1 MITHPLTPEQLRA
14 ATSNSRLCYVKA
26 GPGSGKTYLATE
38 AYGYLRYERYR
49 SDPRG
54 VVGVTFARS
63 ARAELESRIRV
74 RWGNRSV
81 AWPNAVC
88 TFDELHRRLLRYLVH
103 HGLLAWP
110 SGVFPQKI
118 DDTWHDHPGA
128 TGSPGKKTRY
138 RIGLDP
144 EGKVEV
150 FATRSERRAPKPCF
164 VDPAAL
170 RAAVRAGYSTHAEVR
185 NVLLAALDGDTYP
198 ALDGAVS
205 RCLAGSYCHLIV
217 DESFDMD
224 VLDALVVQRAID
236 AGVTVTLVGDPWQSL
251 YEFRGASPQRV
262 EDLLA
267 QYKFTRIDM
276 PGSHRYKSAEM
287 QTLARA
293 LFDEKPFRV
302 RAASTGDE
310 FDVVLAHDWTTL
322 WDEDRIDVLPVGR
335 PSRLDGSHLANCF
348 VVLLNE
354 VVRENFDREASG
366 VGEARRKL
374 GVESS
379 EGRLDDVLEALREP
393 SVPISEV
400 WAALQAEFSR
410 QGEIWKAQGALARK
424 YMERLRY
431 LACQPEAPGLGLT
444 IHQAKGLEWD
454 RVLLLNGELTTSPA
468 YVNRLN
474 RQHESHRS
482 VYVGVTRARYAVRVL
497 TVTANRYAP
506 SKPEQ
511 IERARNRIRLP

>member
-1 MITHPLTPEQLRA
+1 MIRHPLTSEQLRA
-14 ATSNSRLCYVKA
+14 ATSNSPLCYVKA

-38 AYGYLRYERYR
+38 AFGYLRYGRYR
-49 SDPRG
+49 GDSRG

-63 ARAELESRIRV
+63 ARAELEHRIRV
-74 RWGNRSV
+74 RWGDRSV
-81 AWPNAVC
+81 TWPNAVC

-103 HGLLAWP
+103 HGFLAWP
-110 SGVFPQKI
+110 SGAFPERI
-118 DDTWHDHPGA
+118 DDTWHDYPGA

-138 RIGLDP
+138 RLGLSP
-144 EGKVEV
+144 EGALDVLP
-150 FATRSERRAPKPCF
+150 AQIERQAPKPCF
-164 VDPAAL
+164 VKPEAL
-170 RAAVRAGYSTHAEVR
+170 RAAVRAGFSTHAEVR
-185 NVLLAALDGDTYP
+185 NVLLAALDQKSYP
-198 ALDGAVS
+198 ALSDALR

-251 YEFRGASPQRV
+251 YEFRGASPKQV

-267 QYKFTRIDM
+267 RNRFRQVDM

-302 RAASTGDE
+302 LEAADGDE

-322 WDEDRIDVLPVGR
+322 WDETRINVLPVGR

-354 VVRENFDREASG
+354 VVRESHDREASG
-366 VGEARRKL
+366 VVEARRKL
-374 GVESS
+374 GVETCA
-379 EGRLDDVLEALREP
+379 GRLDDALDALRDA
-393 SVPISEV
+393 SLPIDDV
-400 WAALQAEFSR
+400 WAALQDEFKPP
-410 QGEIWKAQGALARK
+410 GEKWQAQGAIARK

-431 LACQPEAPGLGLT
+431 LACQPDPPGLGLT

-454 RVLLLNGELTTSPA
+454 RVLLLNGELATDPA
-468 YVNRLN
+468 YLNRLN

-482 VYVGVTRARYAVRVL
+482 IYVALTRARFCVRVL
-497 TVTANRYAP
+497 QVTANRYAP
-506 SKPEQ
+506 SKPEP
-511 IERARNRIRLP
+511 IERTSNRVKGP